1 MILTCLVASTLTA
14 SILTYLYLVTH
25 PWYWHLP
32 QRRLLLLGI
41 LWPHTLI
48 RILRDEDLELDR
60 TLS

>member
-1 MILTCLVASTLTA
+1 MMLPCLVASTLTA

-48 RILRDEDLELDR
+48 RILRDEDI
-60 TLS
+60 